1 MSTLPS
7 REQGCEQAESV
18 GLNLDR
24 EAKRALHQV
33 AAILAEIATAVASD
47 DQNSNKKED
56 EE

>member
-7 REQGCEQAESV
+7 REQRCEQAESA
-18 GLNLDR
+18 GLHLDR

-47 DQNSNKKED
+47 DQNSKKKED